1 MTKIKGEKMGFSGL
15 MAVALCVIA
24 TGAMLYIAI
33 DAAKKSPIEY
43 N

>member
-1 MTKIKGEKMGFSGL
+1 MIGFSGF

-24 TGAMLYIAI
+24 TGMMLSVAI
-33 DAAKKSPIEY
+33 GAAKKSPIEY